1 MKGQVST
8 FYVLAR
14 TQALV
19 TLKDCLI
26 VNKDA
31 RSSIAFLDMLLKLF
45 QMTHYSY
52 SF

>member
-14 TQALV
+14 TQVLI

-26 VNKDA
+26 VDKDA
-31 RSSIAFLDMLLKLF
+31 YSSIAFLDMLLKLF
-45 QMTHYSY
+45 QMTHLIY
-52 SF
+52 